1 MADSPYVVAV
11 TAESFQ
17 QVVID
22 GSYDRIILVDF
33 WADWCAPCKMLMP
46 ILASLAEDYDGK
58 LMVAKVNTEEE
69 QALAAEYGI
78 RSLPTVQV
86 FKDGKPVDQFMGAL
100 PESQVRELLDRHLPR
115 ESDQLLARAQGLI
128 SAGDFEGAEALI
140 GQAGKIDPE
149 NPRVLL
155 AEAAIA
161 SATGDNRGAQA
172 ILDRLPIELADDPEV
187 AALRG
192 QILFAG
198 LCAESPS
205 EAELVSRLD
214 SNPADSGARYL
225 LAAHRVAVQDYQGAL
240 EQLLE
245 LMKRDR
251 SFDDDAGRKGMLS
264 IFAMLGGEGELVT
277 RYRGKMLNA
286 MY

>member
-17 QVVID
+17 QVVIG
-22 GSYDRIILVDF
+22 GSHDRLVLVDF

-46 ILASLAEDYDGK
+46 ILASLAEDYDGR

-78 RSLPTVQV
+78 RSLPTVQL
-86 FKDGKPVDQFMGAL
+86 FKDGAAVDQFMGAL

-115 ESDQLLARAQGLI
+115 ESDQLLARAQGLM
-128 SAGDFEGAEALI
+128 SARDFEGAAALI
-140 GQAGKIDPE
+140 AQAGKTDPE
-149 NPRVLL
+149 NARVGL
-155 AEAAIA
+155 AEAEIA
-161 SATGDNRGAQA
+161 SATGDNQGAQA
-172 ILDRLPIELADDPEV
+172 IVDRLPLELADDPEV
-187 AALRG
+187 TALRG
-192 QILFAG
+192 QILFRG
-198 LCAESPS
+198 LCAESPP
-205 EAELVSRLD
+205 EAEVKSKLASD
-214 SNPADSGARYL
+214 PADNRARYL
-225 LAAHRVAVQDYQGAL
+225 LAAHRVAGHDYEGAL

-251 SFDDDAGRKGMLS
+251 FFEDDAGRKGMLL
-264 IFAMLGGEGELVT
+264 IFAILGGEGDLVT